1 MSRYKE
7 LDTIK
12 VALEQRNKDVLER
25 ELTNY
30 RERLSITTKKEKKKY
45 YNKLIY
51 LIESA
56 LSEI

>member
-7 LDTIK
+7 LDAIK
-12 VALEQRNKDVLER
+12 VALEQRNRGVLER
-25 ELTNY
+25 ELANF

-51 LIESA
+51 LIESK

>member
-7 LDTIK
+7 LEIIK
-12 VALEQRNKDVLER
+12 IAIEQRNKSVLER

-30 RERLSITTKKEKKKY
+30 QKRLSITTNKEKKKY
-45 YNKLIY
+45 CNKIIHI
-51 LIESA
+51 IESA